1 MNSPEI
7 TGQNWIDNFALGPR
21 RLNWVMND
29 ISLDKYSKCG
39 SNYGRAFVACP
50 GASLINVL
58 EANWKY
64 FLSPMFRSKI
74 PKSQ

>member
-7 TGQNWIDNFALGPR
+7 IGQNRIDYFTLGAR
-21 RLNWVMND
+21 RLKLSHE
-29 ISLDKYSKCG
+29 ISLIKYSKSG
-39 SNYGRAFVACP
+39 SNSGRAFVACP
-50 GASLINVL
+50 EASLINVL

-64 FLSPMFRSKI
+64 FLSLMFRSKI